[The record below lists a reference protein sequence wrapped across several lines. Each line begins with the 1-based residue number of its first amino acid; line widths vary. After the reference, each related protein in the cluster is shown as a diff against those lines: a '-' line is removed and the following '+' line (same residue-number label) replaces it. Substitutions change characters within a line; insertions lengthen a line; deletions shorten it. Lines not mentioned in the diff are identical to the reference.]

1 MRTDERAIRQSV
13 DLLLRLLR
21 TFPIQEQI
29 TILEELLS
37 RQIDVESEMQ
47 PSYGMYVYA
56 LHDELARLKR

>member
-1 MRTDERAIRQSV
+1 MGVDERAIRQSV

-37 RQIDVESEMQ
+37 RQIIVESEMQ
-47 PSYGMYVYA
+47 ASYGMYVYA
-56 LHDELARLKR
+56 LQDELARLKQ